1 MRRKT
6 FDIILASG
14 GLVVTVVLVVAGS
27 LLMWGYHFAN
37 SNVHVFLRDVF
48 ASSNGPDIPRSV
60 WRCAPSPAQRFQRIA
75 ATPA

>member
-14 GLVVTVVLVVAGS
+14 GLVLTIVLVVAGS

-37 SNVHVFLRDVF
+37 SNVHDQLAQQQITFPTAAARSAPTRR
-48 ASSNGPDIPRSV
+48 ASS
-60 WRCAPSPAQRFQRIA
+60 PSSTSRA
-75 ATPA
+75 AAFS